1 MLILCTGSF
10 TRCMLMISS
19 SMNDIENLKYG
30 TEGLLLNYNICETVS
45 PIRNSKHHQTELQGV
60 SQAQ

>member
-1 MLILCTGSF
+1 
-10 TRCMLMISS
+10 MISS

>member
-1 MLILCTGSF
+1 
-10 TRCMLMISS
+10 MISS

-45 PIRNSKHHQTELQGV
+45 PIRTSRCITSSVDSVTKSHVEH
-60 SQAQ
+60 